1 MSYTAEPKQQDT
13 NIKVPLIS
21 KIAYGMGDVGCNF
34 SWMFV
39 GNFLMIFYTDVCGIS
54 MAAVSLLMLVS
65 RFWDAIND
73 PVIGSLSDRT
83 RSRWGRYRPW
93 LLFGAPATAV
103 VLVLT
108 FWAHPTWSDSAK
120 SLYMYITYCV
130 LVLGYT
136 CVNIPYGT
144 LCGTLTQNIE
154 ERAKINTSR
163 SVCAMIAINII
174 NIITLPL
181 ISAFGGDNI
190 GKRKVQELR
199 TYDIEKFYATLAKT
213 PCGQY
218 VHGVK
223 QTLTDKQ
230 KKRLLSSTSIHEVHT
245 LLKTA
250 FSYAVEWDLIHKI
263 PLPRDAPKVNIE
275 ERTIWDEKTML
286 AALQTIENPALHL
299 AVHMSMILSLRE
311 GEILGLQSSDLDFD
325 AADGRGTISVSK
337 TMQRANKDA
346 LEKLDPNQVYHTFP
360 DRREGSKSSLIL
372 KKPKTKKSNRVLY
385 MTKPLKEELLAWLEK
400 LKQDEQNAPEKYS
413 NCGQLFRLPD
423 GLPIAPELL
432 TKWYRLWRAEH
443 PEFEQIVFHGLR
455 HSSATYQLL
464 QSDGDFKSVQGN
476 TGHATA
482 AVLMDTYAHTQDKP
496 RLELTEKIEANF
508 YSQDLTPAAPQ
519 PRQNEKPAA
528 TKISGKEILEAIRLM
543 DADERRELT
552 RALFA

>member
-1 MSYTAEPKQQDT
+1 M
-13 NIKVPLIS
+13 
-21 KIAYGMGDVGCNF
+21 
-34 SWMFV
+34 
-39 GNFLMIFYTDVCGIS
+39 
-54 MAAVSLLMLVS
+54 
-65 RFWDAIND
+65 
-73 PVIGSLSDRT
+73 
-83 RSRWGRYRPW
+83 
-93 LLFGAPATAV
+93 
-103 VLVLT
+103 
-108 FWAHPTWSDSAK
+108 
-120 SLYMYITYCV
+120 
-130 LVLGYT
+130 
-136 CVNIPYGT
+136 
-144 LCGTLTQNIE
+144 
-154 ERAKINTSR
+154 
-163 SVCAMIAINII
+163 
-174 NIITLPL
+174 
-181 ISAFGGDNI
+181 
-190 GKRKVQELR
+190 
-199 TYDIEKFYATLAKT
+199 
-213 PCGQY
+213 
-218 VHGVK
+218 HGVK
-223 QTLTDKQ
+223 QDLSKKQ

-275 ERTIWDEKTML
+275 ERTI
-286 AALQTIENPALHL
+286 
-299 AVHMSMILSLRE
+299 
-311 GEILGLQSSDLDFD
+311 
-325 AADGRGTISVSK
+325 SVSK

-346 LEKLDPNQVYHTFP
+346 LEKFDPNQVYYTFP

-385 MTKPLKEELLAWLEK
+385 MTKPLKEELQAWLEK

-482 AVLMDTYAHTQDKP
+482 SVLMDTYAHTQDKP

-552 RALFA
+552 RVLFA

>member
-1 MSYTAEPKQQDT
+1 MASIMKRGDSYSVRYKYKDHSGKPCEGWESFKTRKEAQERKITVEEMLYKWIPIQSTKHKWSPKTYTQSVAMVQ
-13 NIKVPLIS
+13 NLIVPYI
-21 KIAYGMGDVGCNF
+21 
-34 SWMFV
+34 
-39 GNFLMIFYTDVCGIS
+39 GN
-54 MAAVSLLMLVS
+54 
-65 RFWDAIND
+65 
-73 PVIGSLSDRT
+73 
-83 RSRWGRYRPW
+83 
-93 LLFGAPATAV
+93 
-103 VLVLT
+103 
-108 FWAHPTWSDSAK
+108 
-120 SLYMYITYCV
+120 
-130 LVLGYT
+130 
-136 CVNIPYGT
+136 
-144 LCGTLTQNIE
+144 
-154 ERAKINTSR
+154 
-163 SVCAMIAINII
+163 
-174 NIITLPL
+174 
-181 ISAFGGDNI
+181 
-190 GKRKVQELR
+190 RKVQELR

-223 QTLTDKQ
+223 QKLSDKQ

-311 GEILGLQSSDLDFD
+311 GEILGLQPSDLDFD
-325 AADGRGTISVSK
+325 AADGRGTISVNK

-346 LEKLDPNQVYHTFP
+346 LEKLDPKQVYYTFP
-360 DRREGSKSSLIL
+360 
-372 KKPKTKKSNRVLY
+372 V
-385 MTKPLKEELLAWLEK
+385 
-400 LKQDEQNAPEKYS
+400 
-413 NCGQLFRLPD
+413 
-423 GLPIAPELL
+423 APELL

-482 AVLMDTYAHTQDKP
+482 SVLMDTYAHTQDKP
-496 RLELTEKIEANF
+496 RLELTEKIEVNF

-519 PRQNEKPAA
+519 PRQNEKPAT

>member
-1 MSYTAEPKQQDT
+1 MASIMKRGDSYSVRYKYKDHSGKPCEGWESFKTKKEAQERKITVEKELLDGTFLVPDT
-13 NIKVPLIS
+13 MTVEE
-21 KIAYGMGDVGCNF
+21 
-34 SWMFV
+34 
-39 GNFLMIFYTDVCGIS
+39 
-54 MAAVSLLMLVS
+54 MLYKWIPIQS
-65 RFWDAIND
+65 
-73 PVIGSLSDRT
+73 T
-83 RSRWGRYRPW
+83 K
-93 LLFGAPATAV
+93 
-103 VLVLT
+103 
-108 FWAHPTWSDSAK
+108 HKWS
-120 SLYMYITYCV
+120 
-130 LVLGYT
+130 
-136 CVNIPYGT
+136 
-144 LCGTLTQNIE
+144 
-154 ERAKINTSR
+154 
-163 SVCAMIAINII
+163 
-174 NIITLPL
+174 
-181 ISAFGGDNI
+181 
-190 GKRKVQELR
+190 
-199 TYDIEKFYATLAKT
+199 
-213 PCGQY
+213 
-218 VHGVK
+218 
-223 QTLTDKQ
+223 
-230 KKRLLSSTSIHEVHT
+230 
-245 LLKTA
+245 
-250 FSYAVEWDLIHKI
+250 
-263 PLPRDAPKVNIE
+263 PKVNIE

-311 GEILGLQSSDLDFD
+311 GEILGLQPSDLDFD

-482 AVLMDTYAHTQDKP
+482 SVLMDTYAHTQDKP

-508 YSQDLTPAAPQ
+508 YSQDLTPAASQ